1 MARRLRLLAFAMRNR
16 THPTRSRAG
25 FTLVEIMVVVALIGV
40 LAAVSGPQI
49 SGFFDNL
56 RLKAGA
62 RAAAD
67 ALRLARIEAIRT
79 GTPHLVF
86 FSTGPGDPAG
96 TPLPNDPTTGAPV
109 PILIVKDDGNNC
121 RIDAVDPQSQI
132 LAKPGL
138 SWGTA
143 VSGTTAVDTD
153 DGAVDHSSG
162 SSFKTAMG
170 AGTNWVRFRSDGVPN
185 VFDAACTPGAL
196 GSGAGALYLTNGKR
210 DYAVVMSALGNVR
223 VHAWNAEAGT
233 WSN

>member
-1 MARRLRLLAFAMRNR
+1 MARRLRLLPGAMRKR
-16 THPTRSRAG
+16 LQPTRSKAG
-25 FTLVEIMVVVALIGV
+25 FTLVEVMIVVAMIGV
-40 LAAVSGPQI
+40 MSALGGPLL
-49 SGFFDNL
+49 SEFFDNL

-67 ALRLARIEAIRT
+67 ALRIARIEAIRS
-79 GTPHLVF
+79 GVPHLVF

-109 PILIVKDDGNNC
+109 PILIVRDDGNNC
-121 RIDAVDPQSQI
+121 RIDAADAQSQI

-143 VSGTTAVDTD
+143 VSGVTPVATD
-153 DGAVDHSSG
+153 GGAVDHSSG
-162 SSFKTAMG
+162 SSFRTAAG

-185 VFDAACTPGAL
+185 VFDAACTPGSL
-196 GSGAGALYLTNGKR
+196 GTGAGALYITNGER

-223 VHAWNAEAGT
+223 VHAWNQGAAA